1 MAKVPFFNDDIEFVS
16 KLPNKPTADMGMPP
30 ATLKAEFDKAGKAI
44 QMFLNETLIPAVNG
58 IIAITGAVDKTI
70 TVDGAPADAKAVGD
84 RLYNVEA
91 RIKNDVLKKTGGEM
105 SGCIAMGGNRV
116 TGLGTPADGGDAAT
130 KGYVDSRRKAWTV
143 ALPEEDWTCDGP
155 YVQSVYVDGIT
166 GTDSPHY
173 GVVLSGTTE
182 EKLARKEAFG
192 YIDQLETA
200 DGAITFTCLE
210 DKPEVSLTIQLEVN
224 R

>member
-16 KLPNKPTADMGMPP
+16 KLTNKPTADMGMPP

-58 IIAITGAVDKTI
+58 IIAITGTVDKTL

-84 RLYNVEA
+84 RLYTAED

-105 SGCIAMGGNRV
+105 SGGIAMGGNRV

-143 ALPEEDWTCDGP
+143 TLPAEDWTGEGP
-155 YVQSVYVDGIT
+155 YVQSIAVDGIT
-166 GTDSPHY
+166 ETDSPHY

-182 EKLARKEAFG
+182 EKLSQKEAFG
-192 YIDQLETA
+192 YIDELVTA
-200 DGAITFTCLE
+200 EGAVTFTCLE
-210 DKPEVSLTIQLEVN
+210 DRPEAELTVQLEVN